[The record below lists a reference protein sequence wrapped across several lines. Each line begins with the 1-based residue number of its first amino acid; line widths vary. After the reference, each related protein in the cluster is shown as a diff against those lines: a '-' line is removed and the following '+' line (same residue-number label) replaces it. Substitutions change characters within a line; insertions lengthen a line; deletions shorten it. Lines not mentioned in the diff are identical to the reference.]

1 MAKKEMTVVPEII
14 DSVEALET
22 KMAAMREA
30 QKVFATYT
38 QEQIDKIFHAA
49 AIAAN
54 QMRIPLA
61 KMAVEETGMGVVE
74 DKVIKN
80 NYAAEYIYN
89 AYKNTKTCGVIE
101 EDKAYG
107 IKKIAEPIGLIA
119 AVIPTTNP
127 TSTCKTEHHRSSKD
141 RSGRSSKGWRT
152 GKYHRLDRCSIS
164 GSDPGSHEE
173 FRYHPG
179 NRRSWHGTRSLLLR

>member
-22 KMAAMREA
+22 KMAAMRDA

-38 QEQIDKIFHAA
+38 QEQVDKIFHAA

-80 NYAAEYIYN
+80 NYAAEHIHN
-89 AYKNTKTCGVIE
+89 AYKDMKTCGVIE

-107 IKKIAEPIGLIA
+107 IKKIACKGL
-119 AVIPTTNP
+119 
-127 TSTCKTEHHRSSKD
+127 HHCSSKGC
-141 RSGRSSKGWRT
+141 SGCSSEGWRT
-152 GKYHRLDRCSIS
+152 GGHHRLD
-164 GSDPGSHEE
+164 
-173 FRYHPG
+173 
-179 NRRSWHGTRSLLLR
+179 